1 MGGRPGPRP
10 HPSVPAGGSPS
21 AGATCGQN
29 DNMPSLAPYDV
40 VVGIDAG
47 GSRTRARATRQGAVV
62 YEGSGGPGNPLTAD
76 PRTVRAS
83 YRTALAGCPAA
94 ERVAACVSGTRG
106 QAQREQIAGLLA
118 GRFPGAGIQ
127 VAPDYVAAFLATPK
141 GTDACIVAGTGSVVC
156 SRAADGGYRVS
167 GGRGWILGDH
177 GSAARLGRAALE
189 HFVNHPAA
197 VPAGFADAI
206 GEIFGDS
213 DWRSVVR
220 TVQTARNPAPLLARA
235 APLLTAAAESR
246 QRWATEQLDAEM
258 TALAATAAHH
268 IERHIHG
275 APEVHVALCGGV
287 WASRIARSSLTT
299 AMARASSC
307 RVIVTRSPSDPIEGA
322 VRLAGSI
329 RR

>member
-1 MGGRPGPRP
+1 
-10 HPSVPAGGSPS
+10 
-21 AGATCGQN
+21 
-29 DNMPSLAPYDV
+29 MPSLAPYDV

>member
-1 MGGRPGPRP
+1 MPERG
-10 HPSVPAGGSPS
+10 
-21 AGATCGQN
+21 GQN
-29 DNMPSLAPYDV
+29 DSMPSLAPGDV

-76 PRTVRAS
+76 PETVRAS
-83 YRTALAGCPAA
+83 YRAALAGCPAA
-94 ERVAACVSGTRG
+94 ATVAACVSGARG

-118 GRFPGAGIQ
+118 GRFPGADIQ
-127 VAPDYVAAFLATPK
+127 VAPDYVAAFLAARM

-156 SRAADGGYRVS
+156 SRAADGSYQVS

-189 HFVNHPAA
+189 HFVNHLAA
-197 VPAGFADAI
+197 VPSSFAASI

-220 TVQTARNPAPLLARA
+220 AVQTAPNPAPLLARA
-235 APLLTAAAESR
+235 TPLLTAAAQTR
-246 QRWATEQLDAEM
+246 QPWATDLLDPEM
-258 TALAATAAHH
+258 TALAATAAGH

-275 APEVHVALCGGV
+275 APKVDVALCGGV
-287 WASRIARSSLTT
+287 WASQIALSSLTS
-299 AMARASSC
+299 ALARASGCPVS
-307 RVIVTRSPSDPIEGA
+307 VTRSLSDPIEGA

-329 RR
+329 PR